1 MGQKTTTTSSIFEGV
16 QILGSSCPKNLLP
29 YLLAKITEYNIKSDF
44 PSSRNKDKFIASMDV
59 ESLYPSLR
67 SDDCA
72 QIVRETIMDSDL
84 SVEELN
90 WKEMSIILRKNLSNE
105 EIALCDLC
113 ELIPKKEKKPK
124 KHMDVKDD
132 EKCDDNLW
140 TFPNDSP
147 SNLDIKKLFAEKMS
161 VVVKLVMNNHVYKFA
176 DKLRVQENEGGIG
189 VTLTGILS
197 ELKMLLWEIKF
208 KDKLNYFEN

>member
-1 MGQKTTTTSSIFEGV
+1 
-16 QILGSSCPKNLLP
+16 
-29 YLLAKITEYNIKSDF
+29 
-44 PSSRNKDKFIASMDV
+44 MDV

-105 EIALCDLC
+105 EIAACDLC

-124 KHMDVKDD
+124 KHMDIKDD

-147 SNLDIKKLFAEKMS
+147 SNLDIKKLFAETMS

-197 ELKMLLWEIKF
+197 ELKMLLWGIKF
-208 KDKLNYFEN
+208 KDKLNYLKIKNDVYDRFVDDITLLPTVLPPGTTFDGDDLNINDDKFEEDI